1 MPIPTQSGY
10 LKLREAFFIEDETF
24 PSGIALPMT
33 AAETQ
38 RLVRHC
44 IRANVPF
51 TVRGGGHDPFTRYA
65 AQDAVTID
73 LRHVSYV
80 HVGADKTTAT
90 IGGGTTHGTLVA
102 ELQTHGL
109 HAATGSVAT
118 VGYVGWAAIGGYGPS
133 SAWAGLGVDQ
143 IVAARIVDAEGEL
156 VDAAE
161 KALRGIRGGRR
172 ELRRCHRHNH
182 QGLPAGR
189 GSPPVHACVVVK
201 GSAKLTAARPRP
213 ATYSTTRRT

>member
-1 MPIPTQSGY
+1 MAPTTTLQASTEAFLKDSGIEYANSNSVGY

-73 LRHVSYV
+73 LRPVSYV

-161 KALRGIRGGRR
+161 KALRGIRGGGGNFGVVTDITIKVYPL
-172 ELRRCHRHNH
+172 EEVRHPYMH
-182 QGLPAGR
+182 
-189 GSPPVHACVVVK
+189 V
-201 GSAKLTAARPRP
+201 
-213 ATYSTTRRT
+213 